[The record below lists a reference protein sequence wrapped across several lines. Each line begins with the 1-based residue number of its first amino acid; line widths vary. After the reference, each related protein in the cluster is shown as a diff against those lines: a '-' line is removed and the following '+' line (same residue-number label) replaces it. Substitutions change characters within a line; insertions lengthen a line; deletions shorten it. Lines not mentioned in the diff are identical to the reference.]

1 MKIKRLTNEE
11 RERLQQELTDDVVRN
26 IQIMAPYLD
35 KAAQNRVFGLM
46 QGVTMQLDELDKK
59 KIG

>member
-1 MKIKRLTNEE
+1 MKIKRLTDEE